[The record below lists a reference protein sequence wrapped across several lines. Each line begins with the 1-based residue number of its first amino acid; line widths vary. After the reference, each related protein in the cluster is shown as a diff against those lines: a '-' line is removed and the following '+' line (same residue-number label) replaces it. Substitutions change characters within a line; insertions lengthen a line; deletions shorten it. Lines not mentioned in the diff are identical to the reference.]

1 MKLVEEPEDDL
12 DTLAALRG
20 ISHKV
25 LDDAGIRTQIGGSY
39 DGWYALPYPHR
50 SGIWKTRYYQ
60 PDTGHGREYRD
71 DPGAAFHLYNPLKL
85 GSGEE
90 EVWFAEGEFD
100 TLALIDQGLNAIGIH
115 GVGNVKKSKAEEDK
129 DSDETEEEVGFRR
142 TWQLLFA
149 DTLCIVMFDN
159 DDKGRPAGRRLA
171 RGLEGEV
178 FDGWVDNFKDAN
190 EWHRSDPAGLGAAID
205 RFRRG
210 VYRSRG
216 LVSGEPLV
224 E

>member
-1 MKLVEEPEDDL
+1 VKLVEEPEDDL

-20 ISHKV
+20 ISRNV
-25 LDDAGIRTQIGGSY
+25 LEQAGIRKEN
-39 DGWYALPYPHR
+39 DGRYSIPYPHR
-50 SGIWKTRYYQ
+50 SGQWKTRHYDPNSQ
-60 PDTGHGREYRD
+60 PKYRD
-71 DPGAAFHLYNPLKL
+71 DPGAVFHLYNPLKL
-85 GSGEE
+85 GPGEE

-100 TLALIDQGLNAIGIH
+100 TLALIDQGLAAIGIH
-115 GVGNVKKSKAEEDK
+115 GVGNVKKDRAEEEK
-129 DSDETEEEVGFRR
+129 DSEEEDDGKRGFRR

-178 FDGWVDNFKDAN
+178 FDGWGDYKDAN
-190 EWHRSDPAGLGAAID
+190 EWHRADATGLGAAID
-205 RFRRG
+205 RFRAG
-210 VYRSRG
+210 AYRSKG
-216 LVSGEPLV
+216 MVPGEPLV